1 LIMMSKRS
9 PLPILLY
16 DRFAPPE
23 AALGRLLMSD
33 LIWALEKSLCAAVK
47 CFQLCRLGVRLKRA
61 LNRLIFIPNSGHG
74 LATSNLTL
82 VPSSDAKASTIC

>member
-1 LIMMSKRS
+1 MTALRRQKRPLAGSKS
-9 PLPILLY
+9 
-16 DRFAPPE
+16 
-23 AALGRLLMSD
+23 MSD
-33 LIWALEKSLCAAVK
+33 LIWAPEKSLCAAVK